1 VTLVRQRVAP
11 LIHFEIL
18 QETAMTSSNV
28 KTKVTLKTLA
38 EIKANRQRFAC
49 VTAYDSA
56 FAEIASSAGIEV
68 LLVGDSLGMVLQ
80 VTIQPYP

>member
-1 VTLVRQRVAP
+1 
-11 LIHFEIL
+11 
-18 QETAMTSSNV
+18 MTSSHV

-38 EIKANRQRFAC
+38 EIKANRERFAC
-49 VTAYDSA
+49 VTAYDST

-80 VTIQPYP
+80 GHDSTLPVTMENIVYHLEGVDRKSVV